1 MRRSRGY
8 TRRYARRIKSVK
20 YSNETVNST
29 GQFEVTDTNNT
40 QQNMVVVAKA
50 DIQGT
55 RKCKNF
61 ELSMTGGPLF
71 HDDATTDATVDKNIP
86 IIWALVYVPE
96 GTTPGSVHWGGLDRS
111 ASLYEPNQNVIM
123 SGVWPA
129 NLTSPYKMKT
139 RLARNLN
146 SGDSIYLVMDFP
158 SFIPLGTK
166 KNICIN
172 LNYAIAY

>member
-20 YSNETVNST
+20 YSNETVNMT
-29 GQFEVTDTNNT
+29 GTWELHDNAT
-40 QQNMVVVAKA
+40 QLNVVCVAKA

-61 ELSMTGGPLF
+61 EITMCGSEWYNN
-71 HDDATTDATVDKNIP
+71 DTTAAVDKAVP
-86 IIWALVYVPE
+86 ICWALVYVPE
-96 GTTPGSVHWGGLDRS
+96 GTTPGKIRWGGLDAS

-123 SGVWPA
+123 SGLWPA
-129 NLTSPYKMKT
+129 NLTSNYKVKT

-146 SGDSIYLVMDFP
+146 SGDSIYLVLDTVADEP
-158 SFIPLGTK
+158 DSTK
-166 KNICIN
+166 KDISIN

>member
-8 TRRYARRIKSVK
+8 TRRYSRRIKSVK
-20 YSNETVNST
+20 YSNETVNCT
-29 GQFEVTDTNNT
+29 GIWELLDNAT
-40 QQNMVVVAKA
+40 QKNIVLIAKA

-61 ELSMTGGPLF
+61 EITFCGTEWF
-71 HDDATTDATVDKNIP
+71 HDDPNADKEVDRTLP
-86 IIWALVYVPE
+86 VAWALIYVPE
-96 GTTPGSVHWGGLDRS
+96 GTVPGALQSGNLTRS

-123 SGVWPA
+123 SGLWPA
-129 NLTSPYKMKT
+129 NLTSNYKVKT

-146 SGDSIYLVMDFP
+146 SGDSIYLVMDTVGGQP
-158 SFIPLGTK
+158 NHTK
-166 KNICIN
+166 KSVAVN

>member
-20 YSNETVNST
+20 YSNETVNMT
-29 GQFEVTDTNNT
+29 GTWEITDVNNT
-40 QQNMVVVAKA
+40 KQEIVCIAKA

-61 ELSMTGGPLF
+61 EITMCGSQWFNNNQSTPP
-71 HDDATTDATVDKNIP
+71 DISVP
-86 IIWALVYVPE
+86 ICWALVYVPE
-96 GTTPGSVHWGGLDRS
+96 GTKPGKLNWGGLDSS

-123 SGVWPA
+123 SGLWPA
-129 NLTSPYKMKT
+129 NLTSNYKVKT

-146 SGDSIYLVMDFP
+146 SGDSIWLVMDTVAEE
-158 SFIPLGTK
+158 PLNTF
-166 KNICIN
+166 KNISIN